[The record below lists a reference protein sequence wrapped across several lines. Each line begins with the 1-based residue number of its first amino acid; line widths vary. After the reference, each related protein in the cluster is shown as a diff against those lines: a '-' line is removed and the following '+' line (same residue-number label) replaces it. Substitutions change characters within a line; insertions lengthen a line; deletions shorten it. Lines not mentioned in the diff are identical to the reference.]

1 MQNLD
6 AVKHGTTDVPVEEI
20 FLRRWSPR
28 AFAEQ
33 AVSDRD
39 LKVIFSA
46 GGWAASCFNEQPWR
60 FLVGRKGD
68 SSWTRIREA
77 LVASNQAWAS
87 SAPVLYASF
96 AKRTFTLNNQPNRV
110 AQHDVGAASAQ
121 MALQATALGL
131 YVHGM
136 VGFDPEKLKS
146 AFNVPDDFEPV
157 ACWALG
163 YLGDPDSL
171 SDRLKQRE
179 FEPRQRKAL
188 NDWVFSE
195 WGHAAL

>member
-1 MQNLD
+1 MQDLD

-28 AFAEQ
+28 AFAKQ
-33 AVSDRD
+33 AVADRD
-39 LKVIFSA
+39 LKAAFSA

-68 SSWTRIREA
+68 SAWTRILDA

-96 AKRTFTLNNQPNRV
+96 AKRTFTLNDQPNRV

-121 MALQATALGL
+121 IALQATALGL

-136 VGFDPEKLKS
+136 VGFDPEKLRS
-146 AFNVPDDFEPV
+146 AFKVPDDFESV

-163 YLGDPDSL
+163 YRGDPDDL
-171 SDRLKQRE
+171 SERLKQRE
-179 FEPRQRKAL
+179 IEPRQRKPL
-188 NDWVFSE
+188 SDWVFSE
-195 WGHAAL
+195 WDLPAL

>member
-6 AVKHGTTDVPVEEI
+6 TVKRGTTDIPVEEI

-28 AFAEQ
+28 AFAKQ
-33 AVSDRD
+33 AVADRD
-39 LKVIFSA
+39 LQAVFSA

-60 FLVGRKGD
+60 FLVGRRGD
-68 SSWTRIREA
+68 SVWKRILEA

-87 SAPVLYASF
+87 AAPVLYASF

-121 MALQATALGL
+121 IALQATALGL

-136 VGFDPEKLKS
+136 VGFDSEKLRS
-146 AFNVPDDFEPV
+146 AFQVPDDFEPV

-163 YLGDPDSL
+163 YRGEPDDL
-171 SDRLKQRE
+171 SDHLKQRE
-179 FEPRQRKAL
+179 IEPRQRKPL
-188 NDWVFSE
+188 LDWVFSE
-195 WGHAAL
+195 WGKPAL

>member
-1 MQNLD
+1 MQDLD
-6 AVKHGTTDVPVEEI
+6 TLKRGTTDASVEDL

-28 AFAEQ
+28 AFAKQ
-33 AVSDRD
+33 AVSDRE
-39 LKVIFSA
+39 LKVVFTA

-60 FLVGRKGD
+60 FLVGRKDD
-68 SSWTRIREA
+68 STWKRILEA
-77 LVASNQAWAS
+77 LFASNQEWAR

-121 MALQATALGL
+121 IALQATAVGL

-136 VGFDPEKLKS
+136 VGFDPEKVRS
-146 AFNVPDDFEPV
+146 AFKIPDDFEPV

-163 YLGDPDSL
+163 YRGDPDQL
-171 SDRLKQRE
+171 SDRLKERE
-179 FEPRQRKAL
+179 IEPRQRRSLK
-188 NDWVFSE
+188 DWVFSE
-195 WGHAAL
+195 WGRPAL